1 MYDTRADRPADLP
14 DPPSREP
21 ESFLDLLAG
30 LEQRPDPGDRSHAI
44 ARYQAWIAR
53 NSTASP
59 DLHAA
64 WFNLGVE
71 LSAAGDKAAAIGA
84 YQNALALRP
93 GFYPAAINLGTLL
106 EAAGQPEA
114 ALSAWQQALQ
124 PDDARADLIAQRDR
138 LAEAWRTEQQNASRV
153 LHIGCGAYAREK
165 LPPLF
170 RHPGWRE
177 LRLDIDPA
185 VKPDF
190 VASITDMPVIAD
202 ASVAA
207 VYSSHNLE
215 HLYPHEVPLALREIH
230 RVLKPDGFTL
240 IKLPDLQEVAR
251 SIAEGRLD
259 DPLYISPMGPIAPID
274 ILYGHRPSMAGGN
287 IFMAHRT
294 GFTGSTLAAALIAAG
309 FAAVM
314 VQRDVPAFALTAVA
328 FRSHPDAARL
338 AHAQAQMLQDGGQSA
353 VLYTPAA

>member
-1 MYDTRADRPADLP
+1 MYDTLADRPADLP
-14 DPPSREP
+14 DLPPREP

-30 LEQRPDPGDRSHAI
+30 LEQRPAASDRGHAI
-44 ARYQAWIAR
+44 ARYQAWIER

-71 LSAAGDKAAAIGA
+71 LSAAGDKAGAVGA

-124 PDDARADLIAQRDR
+124 PDDARADLTAQRDR

-170 RHPGWRE
+170 RNPGWRE
-177 LRLDIDPA
+177 VRLDIDPA
-185 VKPDF
+185 VRPDF
-190 VASITDMPVIAD
+190 VASMTDMPVIAD

-215 HLYPHEVPLALREIH
+215 HLYPHEVPLALHEIH

-251 SIAEGRLD
+251 SVAEGKLE